1 MFPQKIKLL
10 VLAKF
15 EIGELG
21 NGKIGEGE
29 LFCQHYFACGNAY
42 EVRGLCQGDKLH
54 ICGNDFYERQLL
66 ER

>member
-10 VLAKF
+10 ILAKF

-29 LFCQHYFACGNAY
+29 LFCQHYFARGNAY
-42 EVRGLCQGDKLH
+42 EMRGLC
-54 ICGNDFYERQLL
+54 
-66 ER
+66 